1 MKNCNC
7 CHEDFSYPM
16 RDSFCIECCNLTIQ
30 GQIERKTLLR
40 KQMSIN
46 TEHKRHAYV
55 IFDLKK
61 RNRYLKK
68 LVKEL
73 ETDRQ
78 EILRFTTEI
87 QALKQES
94 SVRFLYLFTENN
106 EKDWLERYKD
116 IIKVKFYNP
125 KALEDADLP
134 F

>member
-1 MKNCNC
+1 M
-7 CHEDFSYPM
+7 
-16 RDSFCIECCNLTIQ
+16 IL
-30 GQIERKTLLR
+30 
-40 KQMSIN
+40 
-46 TEHKRHAYV
+46 
-55 IFDLKK
+55 K